1 MPIYFGTDK
10 IENAGV
16 SFPTVTLPIPSIS
29 KSGSNIVAQ
38 YTPLAGYVN
47 STTTKSNS
55 VAASSLDGNLL
66 AQNIKSGVNIFG
78 VTGTYAGATGG
89 TGKQI
94 AAMVK
99 ICRPSDAQTTGLT
112 STVSNI
118 GAGTIGSAHSSITIN
133 DVGIIASQDDIIS
146 ICVVRSDKTSYLSGV
161 VLCYHYNKYIS
172 ADSALVSTG
181 SYVTSLSSAGATLVK
196 NGSGITIT
204 LGGNNSNK
212 FSGTYGA
219 YITYYYES
227 SDSVME

>member
-55 VAASSLDGNLL
+55 VAASSLDSNLL

-99 ICRPSDAQTTGLT
+99 IGRPSDAQTTGLT

-118 GAGTIGSAHSSITIN
+118 GAGTIGATHSSITIN
-133 DVGIIASQDDIIS
+133 DVGIIESQDDIIS
-146 ICVVRSDKTSYLSGV
+146 ICVVRSDKTSYSSGV

-172 ADSALVSTG
+172 ADSALVYTG
-181 SYVTSLSSAGATLVK
+181 SYVTSLSSAGGTLVK
-196 NGSGITIT
+196 NGSSITIT
-204 LGGNNSNK
+204 LGGENGSG
-212 FSGTYGA
+212 FSGTYFA
-219 YITYYYES
+219 YITYYES
-227 SDSVME
+227 SDSDI

>member
-1 MPIYFGTDK
+1 MPIYFGKDK

-16 SFPTVTLPIPSIS
+16 AFPTVTLPIPSIS

-38 YTPLAGYVN
+38 YTPSAGYVN
-47 STTTKSNS
+47 SASIKSNS
-55 VAASSLDGNLL
+55 VAASSLDSNLL

-78 VTGTYAGATGG
+78 VTGTYAGDTGG
-89 TGKQI
+89 TSRPI

-99 ICRPSDAQTTGLT
+99 IGRPSDAQTTGLT

-118 GAGTIGSAHSSITIN
+118 GAGTIGSTNGSITIN

-146 ICVVRSDKTSYLSGV
+146 ICMVRSDKTLYLSGV

-181 SYVTSLSSAGATLVK
+181 SYVTSLSSAGGTLVK
-196 NGSGITIT
+196 NGSSITIT
-204 LGGNNSNK
+204 LGGENGSG
-212 FSGTYGA
+212 FSGTYFA
-219 YITYYYES
+219 YITYYES
-227 SDSVME
+227 SDSDI

>member
-55 VAASSLDGNLL
+55 VAASSLDSNLL

-118 GAGTIGSAHSSITIN
+118 GAGTIGSTHSSITIN
-133 DVGIIASQDDIIS
+133 DVGIIESQDDIIS

-204 LGGNNSNK
+204 LGGNNSNE
-212 FSGTYGA
+212 FSGTYFA

-227 SDSVME
+227 SGSVIE

>member
-55 VAASSLDGNLL
+55 VAASSLDSNLL

-118 GAGTIGSAHSSITIN
+118 GAGTIGFTHSSITIN
-133 DVGIIASQDDIIS
+133 DVGIIESQDDIIS

-161 VLCYHYNKYIS
+161 VLCYHYNQYMS
-172 ADSALVSTG
+172 ADSILTSTANNVASVS
-181 SYVTSLSSAGATLVK
+181 GAKGTLVK
-196 NGSGITIT
+196 NGFSITIT
-204 LGGNNSNK
+204 LGVNDSSG
-212 FSGTYGA
+212 FSGTYLA
-219 YITYYYES
+219 YITYYAS
-227 SDSVME
+227 SDSDI